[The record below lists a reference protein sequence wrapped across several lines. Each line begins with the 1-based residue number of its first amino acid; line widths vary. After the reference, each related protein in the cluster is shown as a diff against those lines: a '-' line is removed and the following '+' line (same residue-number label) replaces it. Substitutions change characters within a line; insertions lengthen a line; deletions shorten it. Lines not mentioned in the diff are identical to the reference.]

1 MERYLVELTGDQ
13 LDRLNGMV
21 REAINAAEGANKG
34 ELEDKFGKNLGQLR
48 AQCVRRAACRRC
60 VALS

>member
-21 REAINAAEGANKG
+21 REAIEPP
-34 ELEDKFGKNLGQLR
+34 R
-48 AQCVRRAACRRC
+48 VRRRPFDLSHAAM
-60 VALS
+60 AGSSSMA